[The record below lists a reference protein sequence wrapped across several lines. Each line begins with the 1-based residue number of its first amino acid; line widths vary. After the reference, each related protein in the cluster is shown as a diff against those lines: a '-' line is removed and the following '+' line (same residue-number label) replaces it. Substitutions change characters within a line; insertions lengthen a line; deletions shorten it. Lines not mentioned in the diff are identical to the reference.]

1 VIAFLLALA
10 AAQAQP
16 QTPPGQEQA
25 LEAEYARCT
34 ELVKSDAEKAIRVAG
49 DWRLRGGG
57 IYARQCLGLAYVQL
71 ERWAPAATAFEQAAQ
86 DAERARDGRRADF
99 WVQSGNAWLAANE
112 PAKAR
117 AAFDAALATTLLT
130 PELRGEVY
138 LDRGRAGVALG
149 DLPGARKDLDEGV
162 KLVPGDPF
170 GWYLSS
176 ALAVRLSDLPRA
188 QSDIAEAVRLAPD
201 NADLLLHAGNVAGL
215 SGEVDAAKGLYMKV
229 IRVAPNSPAAAA
241 ARAALAANPDQPAPA
256 QSK

>member
-1 VIAFLLALA
+1 VIVTLLALA
-10 AAQAQP
+10 AAQAEPPTASP
-16 QTPPGQEQA
+16 QNQA
-25 LEAEYARCT
+25 IEAEYARCT
-34 ELVKSDAEKAIRVAG
+34 QLVKSDAERAIQVAG
-49 DWRLRGGG
+49 DWRLRGGD

-71 ERWAPAATAFEQAAQ
+71 ERWASAATAFEQAAQ
-86 DAERARDGRRADF
+86 DAERVRDPRRADF

-117 AAFDAALATTLLT
+117 AAFDAALAIPALT

-138 LDRGRAGVALG
+138 LDRGRAGVALN
-149 DLPGARKDLDEGV
+149 DLAGARKDLDEGV

-201 NADLLLHAGNVAGL
+201 NADLLVHAGNVAGL
-215 SGEVDAAKGLYMKV
+215 SGEVEAAKGLYMKA
-229 IRVAPNSPAAAA
+229 IRVAPGSPAAAA
-241 ARAALAANPDQPAPA
+241 ARTALAANPDQPVPA